1 MVMSRRTILTD
12 ILPGAAVAM
21 AGVATVGWVV
31 VPKVVDAMPL
41 GIAKT
46 NGAGNDE
53 LVQKAQVV
61 VVGPRRRRR
70 RCWWHRGR
78 RVCGWG

>member
-1 MVMSRRTILTD
+1 MLTD

-31 VPKVVDAMPL
+31 VPKVADAMPL

-46 NGAGNDE
+46 NGARNDE
-53 LVQKAQVV
+53 LVQKAQV
-61 VVGPRRRRR
+61 
-70 RCWWHRGR
+70 RCCRSASPSSPMLVAQGTSR
-78 RVCGWG
+78 LRLAIAL